1 MFTSITL
8 SRFLSLLLIPF
19 LIPTSPSSTDTHL
32 SFSLALSLP
41 PLPPFPFFLA
51 SFFLFNLV
59 IFL

>member
-41 PLPPFPFFLA
+41 PLPPFPFFSCFFF
-51 SFFLFNLV
+51 SF
-59 IFL
+59 

>member
-19 LIPTSPSSTDTHL
+19 LIPTSSFSTHIHL

-41 PLPPFPFFLA
+41 PPPPFPFFLA
-51 SFFLFNLV
+51 SFFF
-59 IFL
+59 